1 MATKNKLDSVVIT
14 GTGIISAMGMNG
26 AETLDAFKQHKSGIH
41 PIKHLKTRHE
51 DVFPCGEV
59 KASNADL
66 AQLTGLADNLSRSI
80 YLSYHAAKEAL
91 ASVPFS
97 RLADLRV
104 GFISASTVGGMDR
117 TEQYFASAL
126 VDPQSGD
133 VRDTRHHDCGKP
145 TDYVFRKLGLKGFV
159 STISTACSSSANA
172 IMLASRLLKS
182 DRLDVVIAGGVDALT
197 RFTLNGF
204 NSLMIV
210 DQKQCEPLDRDRR
223 GLNLGEGAA
232 YVVLMKKET
241 ALQLEQT
248 PISALAGFANTN
260 DTFHQTALSEQ
271 GNGPYAAMT
280 NALQM
285 ASLQPGDISYINMH
299 GTGTQN
305 NDLAEGNA
313 IRRIFHPDYPPLSST
328 KSFTGHTLAASG
340 GIEGVLSVLA
350 IQHGIIFPNYS
361 FQEPVDGL
369 DIRPETSIQTGQT
382 IRHVLSNSFGF
393 GGNCTSLIFSAS

>member
-1 MATKNKLDSVVIT
+1 MSASVVIT
-14 GTGIISAMGMNG
+14 GTGIISALGMNG
-26 AETLDAFKQHKSGIH
+26 AETLDAFKHHRSGIQ
-41 PIKHLKTRHE
+41 PIQYLKTRHK

-59 KASNADL
+59 KASNDDL
-66 AQLTGLADNLSRSI
+66 AQLTGLSPNLSRSI
-80 YLSYHAAKEAL
+80 YLSYHAAREAL
-91 ASVPFS
+91 SHLHVS
-97 RLADLRV
+97 RLSGLRV

-117 TEQYFASAL
+117 TEQYFMSSL
-126 VDPQSGD
+126 VDPKSGD

-145 TDYVFRKLGLKGFV
+145 TDFVFRQLGLKGFV

-172 IMLASRLLKS
+172 MMMASRLLQS

-197 RFTLNGF
+197 QFTLNGF
-204 NSLMIV
+204 NTLMIV

-232 YVVLMKKET
+232 YVVLMRKE
-241 ALQLEQT
+241 
-248 PISALAGFANTN
+248 SAEELDLSAICHLSGYANTN

-271 GNGPYAAMT
+271 GNGPFTAMT
-280 NALQM
+280 NALKK
-285 ASLQPGDISYINMH
+285 AALQPGDISYINMH

-313 IRRIFHPDYPPLSST
+313 IRRLFHPDYPPLSST

-340 GIEGVLSVLA
+340 GIEGVLSALA
-350 IQHGIIFPNYS
+350 IQNGIIYPNYT
-361 FQEPVDGL
+361 FQEPVDSL
-369 DIRPETSIQTGQT
+369 EIRPETK
-382 IRHVLSNSFGF
+382 IRTDKAVHHVLSNSFGF

>member
-1 MATKNKLDSVVIT
+1 MSDSVVIT
-14 GTGIISAMGMNG
+14 GTGIISALGLNG
-26 AETLDAFKQHKSGIH
+26 AETLDAFKQHQSGIQ
-41 PIKHLKTRHE
+41 PVQYLKTRHK

-59 KASNADL
+59 KASNEDL
-66 AQLTGLADNLSRSI
+66 ATLTGLSPNLSRSI
-80 YLSYHAAKEAL
+80 YLSFHAAREAL
-91 ASVPFS
+91 AALPLT
-97 RLADLRV
+97 RLAGLRA

-117 TEQYFASAL
+117 TERYFASSL
-126 VDPQSGD
+126 VDPNTGD

-145 TDYVFRKLGLKGFV
+145 TDYVFRQLGLKGFV

-172 IMLASRLLKS
+172 FMLASRLLKS
-182 DRLDVVIAGGVDALT
+182 NRLDVVVAGGVDALT
-197 RFTLNGF
+197 GFTLNGF

-210 DQKQCEPLDRDRR
+210 DQQQCEPLDRDRR

-232 YVVLMKKET
+232 YVLMMRKET

-248 PISALAGFANTN
+248 PICALSGYANTN
-260 DTFHQTALSEQ
+260 DTFHQTALSDQ
-271 GNGPYAAMT
+271 GNGPFAAMT
-280 NALQM
+280 NALEM

-313 IRRIFHPDYPPLSST
+313 IRRIFHPHYPPLSST

-340 GIEGVLSVLA
+340 GIEGVLSALA
-350 IQHGIIFPNYS
+350 IRHRIIYPNYT
-361 FQEPVDGL
+361 FHEPVDSL
-369 DIRPETSIQTGQT
+369 EIKPETTFRTDHTVQ
-382 IRHVLSNSFGF
+382 HVLSNSFGF